1 MKVIFLDR
9 DGVINNGGE
18 TAFVNQPSDFQFID
32 GSLEAIRLLTEAGWR
47 IFIVTN
53 QGGIAAGFLTES
65 TLIEIHKQMLVEINV
80 SGGCIEAIY
89 YCRHS
94 SDENCLCRK
103 PKPGMLLQ
111 AKDAHGLD
119 FTNAYMIGDWIT
131 DIQAAERADVT
142 PIAVLTGR
150 GQTQE
155 MREFLMTLPVM
166 TFGNLYQASVWL
178 ERNVERSPNPA

>member
-53 QGGIAAGFLTES
+53 QGGIAAGFLTEL
-65 TLIEIHKQMLVEINV
+65 TLIEIHQQMLVEINAA
-80 SGGCIEAIY
+80 GGRIEGIIY
-89 YCRHS
+89 CPHS
-94 SDENCLCRK
+94 RDADCLCRK

-111 AKDAHGLD
+111 AKDAHGLN
-119 FTNAYMIGDWIT
+119 FTNAYMVGDWIT

-178 ERNVERSPNPA
+178 ERNA

>member
-9 DGVINNGGE
+9 DGVINNGGQNE
-18 TAFVNQPSDFQFID
+18 FVNQPSDFQFID

-53 QGGIAAGFLTES
+53 QGGIAAGFLTEL
-65 TLIEIHKQMLVEINV
+65 TLIEIHKQMLTEINAA
-80 SGGCIEAIY
+80 GGRIEGIIY
-89 YCRHS
+89 CPHS
-94 SDENCLCRK
+94 RDADCFCRK

-111 AKDAHGLD
+111 AKDVHGLD
-119 FTNAYMIGDWIT
+119 FTNAYMVGDWIT
-131 DIQAAERADVT
+131 DIQAAELADVT

-178 ERNVERSPNPA
+178 ERNA